1 MLMTLSEL
9 TLEMI
14 KAAGHKAIF
23 MHYDASDCERLVNT
37 DWGLAQVK
45 DMLMAKWGD
54 VDITLNPAGCKC
66 HEAFI
71 INDEKWKADHE
82 AYMKEKAELVARWGC
97 E

>member
-1 MLMTLSEL
+1 MKLSEL

-14 KAAGHKAIF
+14 KAAGHKCIF
-23 MHYDASDCERLVNT
+23 MHYDESDCERLVNT
-37 DWGLAQVK
+37 GWGLAQVK
-45 DMLMAKWGD
+45 EMLMAKWGD
-54 VDITLNPAGCKC
+54 VDITLNPEPCRC

-82 AYMKEKAELVARWGC
+82 AYMKWKAEMVAKWGC